1 VQHTDGLLRQVY
13 PDVFSGGQPINGK
26 LTTITAYQLAEQ
38 NNVQMQ
44 LFMKAATNNS
54 LIERDRLLEYSVGS
68 YYNELSLFIKQSQ
81 KSNKNMDI

>member
-1 VQHTDGLLRQVY
+1 MSDLDTQLKQYYPQVFADET
-13 PDVFSGGQPINGK
+13 PLNGE

-38 NNVQMQ
+38 NNLQMQ

-68 YYNELSLFIKQSQ
+68 YYNELNLFIKQSQ